1 MIQLR
6 VKMRSIT
13 FLYPLGFLRTRL
25 AADIGNASKQERVY
39 PNGMRDVTRSIWR
52 SDGFKGFYKGYG
64 IALASVTVYRVV
76 YLGGYDFLKSEIH
89 VNNGDGGVPP
99 TIGQKFLAA
108 QSVSMAASIS
118 YYPLDSVRRRMM
130 MEAGKLDHER
140 MYSNSIHCFQR
151 ILKEEGLRGF
161 YLGIGAD
168 LVRSVGAALVLVSYD
183 EIKRLMNDR

>member
-1 MIQLR
+1 MQIYI
-6 VKMRSIT
+6 RSIT

-25 AADIGNASKQERVY
+25 AADVGNASRQERIY

-76 YLGGYDFLKSEIH
+76 YLGGYDFLKSEMH
-89 VNNGDGGVPP
+89 VNNGDGGAPP

-130 MEAGKLDHER
+130 MEAGKLDHQR
-140 MYSNSIHCFQR
+140 MYRNSMDCFKK
-151 ILKEEGLRGF
+151 ILRDEGYRGF

-183 EIKRLMNDR
+183 EIKRLMYQK

>member
-1 MIQLR
+1 MCR
-6 VKMRSIT
+6 IT

-25 AADIGNASKQERVY
+25 AADIGNAYKQERVY

-89 VNNGDGGVPP
+89 VKNGDGGVSP

-108 QSVSMAASIS
+108 QSVSMAASMS

-130 MEAGKLDHER
+130 MEAGKLETER
-140 MYSNSIHCFQR
+140 MYRNSMHCFQR

-161 YLGIGAD
+161 YLGIYAD
-168 LVRSVGAALVLVSYD
+168 LARSVGAALVLVSYD
-183 EIKRLMNDR
+183 EIKRLMHQK

>member
-1 MIQLR
+1 M
-6 VKMRSIT
+6 
-13 FLYPLGFLRTRL
+13 
-25 AADIGNASKQERVY
+25 AADVVNASRQERIY
-39 PNGMRDVTRSIWR
+39 PNGMRDVTRNIWR

-76 YLGGYDFLKSEIH
+76 YLGGYDFLKSEMH
-89 VNNGDGGVPP
+89 VNNGDGRGAPP

-130 MEAGKLDHER
+130 MEAGKLDHQR
-140 MYSNSIHCFQR
+140 MYRNSLHCAQR
-151 ILKEEGLRGF
+151 ILKEEGPRGF

-183 EIKRLMNDR
+183 EIKRLMNQK